1 MFSPVRMYH
10 MDAFS
15 SQFYFKYLL
24 SSLALFA
31 AQRVLLEA
39 QASHPELT
47 GHGVSL
53 LAKPLS
59 LGELLVTEN

>member
-1 MFSPVRMYH
+1 

-15 SQFYFKYLL
+15 RQFYFKYLL

-31 AQRVLLEA
+31 AQWMLLEA

-47 GHGVSL
+47 GCGLSL

-59 LGELLVTEN
+59 PGELLVTEIS